1 VVLPERLMTLQETAE
16 FLRVSSRTL
25 RNWRWKG
32 EGPVGYRVGG
42 RVMYA
47 VEDIERWLL
56 SRRDPIR
63 DGR

>member
-1 VVLPERLMTLQETAE
+1 MTLQETAE

-25 RNWRWKG
+25 RNWRWKD

-63 DGR
+63 DGK

>member
-1 VVLPERLMTLQETAE
+1 MVLPERLMTLQETAE
-16 FLRVSSRTL
+16 FLRVSSSTL

-32 EGPVGYRVGG
+32 EGPDGYKVGG
-42 RVMYA
+42 RVVFA

-63 DGR
+63 DGK